1 LLLAIGMPPNKMPAK
16 SSKIDKDANMN
27 FPDVT
32 AILKKLISCSLALV
46 LLTGA
51 TQSLS
56 IDEPVDLMLASAVE
70 AAVDSSMPTMMFDHY
85 GDPASFVKYI
95 IRKPPTHA

>member
-1 LLLAIGMPPNKMPAK
+1 MRGK
-16 SSKIDKDANMN
+16 SNVIYKDANMN

-32 AILKKLISCSLALV
+32 AISKKLISCSLALV
-46 LLTGA
+46 LLMGT
-51 TQSLS
+51 TQSLA
-56 IDEPVDLMLASAVE
+56 IDEPVDLMLASAAE
-70 AAVDSSMPTMMFDHY
+70 AAVDSSLPTMMFDHY